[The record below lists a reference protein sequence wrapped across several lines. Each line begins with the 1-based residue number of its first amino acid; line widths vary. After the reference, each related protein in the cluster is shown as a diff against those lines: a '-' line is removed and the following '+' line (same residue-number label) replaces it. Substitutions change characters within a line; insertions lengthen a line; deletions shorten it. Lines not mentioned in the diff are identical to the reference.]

1 MGFIDFFIN
10 FLQYFRDFQVIIA
23 QEIVYRITS
32 PNIMKNKSIT
42 LLKTV
47 IKSRK
52 TKLSH
57 CWKLL

>member
-57 CWKLL
+57 C